1 MSATPI
7 SGTTAARP
15 EPQMPS
21 ACSAGGCGGG
31 GGGGG
36 GGATAT
42 IRIHRRGEAAAGP
55 ALPPAYVRVSVNGC
69 VITPEAIAE
78 EAQQH
83 PAPDPASAWRAAA
96 RALAIREL
104 LLQEARRLGLAAEP
118 EPDEAG
124 RREVEEEALIR
135 AVLETRAAPAAPTR
149 DECLRVYEQRRE
161 RFRTPPLLEASHI
174 LVEPGSDDEADWAEA
189 HRQAS
194 LIAQEVGDDGAAFAE
209 AAQAFSSCPSKMQ
222 GGSLGQLQPGELVPV
237 VQSAIEALPEGTT
250 GREPV
255 RSRFGWHV
263 LRLQRRIPGRELPF
277 ELVEARIADMLEARS
292 WTLAAAR
299 YTASLAA
306 AAEIEGVT
314 LTPDELESQLW

>member
-1 MSATPI
+1 MSSVHSDHPVTDNRV
-7 SGTTAARP
+7 TRP

-21 ACSAGGCGGG
+21 ACASGGCGGG
-31 GGGGG
+31 G
-36 GGATAT
+36 TTST
-42 IRIHRRGEAAAGP
+42 IHIHRRGQVPGQP
-55 ALPPAYVRVSVNGC
+55 PVQPAYVAVRVNGT
-69 VITPEAIAE
+69 VIEPEAIAE

-104 LLQEARRLGLAAEP
+104 LLQEARRLGVAAEP
-118 EPDEAG
+118 ELDDAG
-124 RREVEEEALIR
+124 RREVDEEALIR
-135 AVLETRAAPAAPTR
+135 AVLEAQAAPATPTR
-149 DECLRVYEQRRE
+149 EECLRVYERKSE
-161 RFRTPPLLEASHI
+161 RFRTPPLLEARHI
-174 LVEPGSDDEADWAEA
+174 LIEPGSDDEAGWTEA
-189 HRQAS
+189 QRQAS
-194 LIAQEVGDDGAAFAE
+194 VIAQEVGDDPAAFAQ
-209 AAQAFSSCPSKMQ
+209 AAQAFSSCPSKVQ

-263 LRLQRRIPGRELPF
+263 LRLDRRIPGRELPF
-277 ELVEARIADMLEARS
+277 ELVEARIADMLEARA

-306 AAEIEGVT
+306 AAQLEGVSLGT
-314 LTPDELESQLW
+314 DELETQLW